1 MDALKS
7 LKIMAKLQ
15 AELEKLSQS
24 EENKKIAAIVHDL
37 NEIKSRHSLSTEEF
51 TEILHTI
58 FPKKKAAAKP
68 VSMIRVKIGDKI
80 EEWPVSRK
88 GAMSAELQKLAA
100 KHKVKTYKELIEKIQ
115 YIPSAE
121 T

>member
-58 FPKKKAAAKP
+58 FPKKKAASKP
-68 VSMIRVKIGDKI
+68 PVMVKVQVGDKI
-80 EEWPVSRK
+80 EEWPASRK
-88 GAMSAELQKLAA
+88 GALGAELSKLAE
-100 KHKVKTYKELIEKIQ
+100 KHKVKTYKELIEKIK

>member
-1 MDALKS
+1 M
-7 LKIMAKLQ
+7 
-15 AELEKLSQS
+15 
-24 EENKKIAAIVHDL
+24 
-37 NEIKSRHSLSTEEF
+37 
-51 TEILHTI
+51 
-58 FPKKKAAAKP
+58 
-68 VSMIRVKIGDKI
+68 VKVQVGDKI
-80 EEWPVSRK
+80 EEWPASRK

>member
-15 AELEKLSQS
+15 AQLEELSKS
-24 EENKKIAAIVHDL
+24 EENKKIAAIVQDL
-37 NEIKSRHSLSTEEF
+37 NEIKTRHSLNAEEF

-58 FPKKKAAAKP
+58 YPKKKGASKP
-68 VSMIRVKIGDKI
+68 PKLVKVQVGDKI
-80 EEWPVSRK
+80 EEWPESRK
-88 GAMSAELQKLAA
+88 GALSGDLKALAA

>member
-15 AELEKLSQS
+15 AELEKHSQS
-24 EENKKIAAIVHDL
+24 EENKKIVAIVREL
-37 NEIKSRHSLSTEEF
+37 SEIKSRYSLNNEEF

-58 FPKKKAAAKP
+58 YPKKKRAAAA
-68 VSMIRVKIGDKI
+68 VAMVKVQVGDKI
-80 EEWPVSRK
+80 EEWPASRK
-88 GAMSAELQKLAA
+88 GAMGAELSKLAE
-100 KHKVKTYKELIEKIQ
+100 KHKVKTYKELIEKIK
-115 YIPSAE
+115 YVPSAE